1 MSLSKLSSNPGRT
14 IPTWLKNVD
23 WDVKNQ
29 IKQIKLTEKGEL
41 LQYTYKYNTAPATIE
56 NFGPKNAT
64 TEGAAQLE
72 AANTQ

>member
-1 MSLSKLSSNPGRT
+1 MSHATSIYVLTRENQSSNKKNMCNAQYS
-14 IPTWLKNVD
+14 PT
-23 WDVKNQ
+23 
-29 IKQIKLTEKGEL
+29 

-72 AANTQ
+72 AAKTQ